1 MSIFSKAL
9 QALGLRVQN
18 GDVPAKT
25 QLVEVKLQAEDC
37 INNKLIY
44 NINNKSVIVI
54 TCNGDKFEGNNVE
67 KEQLEQLRTANIS
80 EIINILTP
88 KQVVKEDLTEREEK
102 EIVSNFLEVFK
113 DSEDFDVVGKELYFK
128 GIKTIPIP
136 TLITAR
142 FVELV
147 ESLNNLK
154 VPYFVEVEER
164 LKEEY
169 NSLKMFTLKLLL
181 NPVEEARQDAL
192 SYINQYAVK
201 LTSNGNMI
209 MFRRIVSV
217 ADTNKE
223 LVEFISKQYVKVK
236 SWKKSPKNYWVHCNM
251 DVEPI
256 IYSISTQQYSEFN
269 DLGNLAELYQNLP
282 TMEENRYTD
291 NHTGTY
297 DIRIG
302 QTYKIN
308 EIDIDTNKRGSCGG
322 ALHVTTKDAYDY
334 SSFGDTP
341 VCVIVSPQHIYKMD
355 SGCSGKIGV
364 KQMFIASVTTQNEEG
379 DYEDIDN
386 QALVNFDEYYHNENM
401 LELETSLKQKSL
413 ALVSV
418 DNIVSE
424 LSIPEVQNITE
435 LLKNRI
441 VTI

>member
-147 ESLNNLK
+147 EKQNYNSLTDIVTAN
-154 VPYFVEVEER
+154 
-164 LKEEY
+164 EEY